1 MNSIR
6 LDKWLWYAR
15 FFKSRTLAGRFCN
28 EGKIRINQQPV
39 SKANTNI
46 KINDVLTFNLNN
58 RVRIIRIENIGTRRG
73 PATEAATLYLD
84 MSPEIKKND
93 AGIDVPPAKREPGS
107 GRPTKAQRRAMEK
120 FKENT

>member
-28 EGKIRINQQPV
+28 EGKIRLNQQPV

-58 RVRIIRIENIGTRRG
+58 RVRILKIENIGTRRG
-73 PATEAATLYLD
+73 PAAEAATLYLD
-84 MSPEIKKND
+84 MSPEIKKED
-93 AGIDVPPAKREPGS
+93 IVISAPPAKREPGS
-107 GRPTKAQRRAMEK
+107 GRPTKAQRRAMDK
-120 FKENT
+120 FKEDI

>member
-1 MNSIR
+1 MDNVR

-28 EGKIRINQQPV
+28 DGKIRLNQKPI

-46 KINDVLTFNLNN
+46 KLNDVLTFNLND

-73 PATEAATLYLD
+73 PAAEAATLYFD
-84 MSPEIKKND
+84 MSPEIKKHNISRD
-93 AGIDVPPAKREPGS
+93 TPPARREPGS
-107 GRPTKAQRRAMEK
+107 GRPTKAQRRATDK
-120 FKENT
+120 FKEDT

>member
-28 EGKIRINQQPV
+28 EGKIRLNQQLV

-58 RVRIIRIENIGTRRG
+58 RVRIIKIENLGTRRG
-73 PATEAATLYLD
+73 PAAEATTLYLD
-84 MSPEIKKND
+84 MSPEIKKEDIVINT
-93 AGIDVPPAKREPGS
+93 PPAKREPGS
-107 GRPTKAQRRAMEK
+107 GRPTKAQRRAMDK
-120 FKENT
+120 FKEDI

>member
-28 EGKIRINQQPV
+28 EGKIRLNQQPV
-39 SKANTNI
+39 SKANTNL

-58 RVRIIRIENIGTRRG
+58 RVRIIKIENLGTRRG
-73 PATEAATLYLD
+73 PAVEAAT
-84 MSPEIKKND
+84 
-93 AGIDVPPAKREPGS
+93 
-107 GRPTKAQRRAMEK
+107 
-120 FKENT
+120 